1 MKEYKHLNQETIDI
15 LFSSKDDKLFYL
27 ESPIFID
34 YPRTKE
40 LMQIF
45 EQMMKTPKRP
55 RMPNLLLIGEP
66 NIGKT
71 SILNKFYNKY
81 SSEEL
86 EDENG
91 YIVRRGTDEYSYQ
104 GPEKYM
110 INNNYTVYHN
120 IKYYDNIF
128 KFLEK
133 YDTKKEILNI
143 LKENVTVINAF
154 NLYKKYND
162 IFIKFFDE
170 YSFKDH
176 LPDRD
181 TIIVNNKVIDINE
194 EKEDKRHP
202 GVIMEMSKSEVIWDI
217 VRLIRLKV
225 ITYDDL
231 SDFSDELQLEVMIQ
245 KEENIRTTLNEK
257 AKKLDADAKEFQRKL
272 ENNGFA
278 TRERAEQEQM
288 RLMKQQQELQA
299 LQQKL
304 SDELASENQK
314 NSLQLRDSINSFLK
328 IYNQNKGYD
337 LIISNTGFDNLLYA
351 NPAYNIT
358 QEIIDGLNARYTPS
372 SVKK

>member
-1 MKEYKHLNQETIDI
+1 MK
-15 LFSSKDDKLFYL
+15 
-27 ESPIFID
+27 
-34 YPRTKE
+34 RTN
-40 LMQIF
+40 F
-45 EQMMKTPKRP
+45 
-55 RMPNLLLIGEP
+55 
-66 NIGKT
+66 
-71 SILNKFYNKY
+71 ILNGF
-81 SSEEL
+81 L
-86 EDENG
+86 ALA
-91 YIVRRGTDEYSYQ
+91 IVLVFAQCSD
-104 GPEKYM
+104 K
-110 INNNYTVYHN
+110 NNNAATSSAAPTAGVAGSSNMKIAYV
-120 IKYYDNIF
+120 
-128 KFLEK
+128 
-133 YDTKKEILNI
+133 EIDSLLTNDLN
-143 LKENVTVINAF
+143 
-154 NLYKKYND
+154 
-162 IFIKFFDE
+162 
-170 YSFKDH
+170 
-176 LPDRD
+176 
-181 TIIVNNKVIDINE
+181 
-194 EKEDKRHP
+194 
-202 GVIMEMSKSEVIWDI
+202 
-217 VRLIRLKV
+217 
-225 ITYDDL
+225 
-231 SDFSDELQLEVMIQ
+231 EVMIQ